1 MLRSCSSQTFS
12 HSQGPAHAKADE
24 VLESSRLFGL
34 PPRRQR
40 QMSLVISRFCSLL
53 IVLLLGTSCQ
63 APSSQ
68 NPGPPAAP
76 PSLTRP
82 SHVDAVPSY
91 RIGALLPLSGPMA
104 AYGQEVLHGIQLA
117 IDRQNRNAG
126 QAAIKLAVRDMGA
139 GIPIQVPL
147 SALLDEPRLL
157 AVIGPLVSHQ
167 VEAAAKVVDAAKI
180 PLITPSATL
189 PNVRQLSPYVFSTA
203 LTYPLQAEQI
213 AAYAMGQFGYRRFGV
228 IHPENGYGRQLAHL
242 FIEEVRRQGGE
253 VIHVESYQEDE
264 TDFAKQITRLKSAYW
279 RRIQQDR
286 HTKAGKEPSP
296 HTDKRG
302 QDPRSRRSLD
312 AIYLPGAFRQAMAI
326 AAQLRFHDVKV
337 RLLGSNAWHSEDLAH
352 FSDKSIQGGIFVDS
366 FCAESSTLAV
376 REFVAAYRAR
386 YHAEPSMFAAQAYEA
401 VQVVLE
407 GVRTGL
413 TSGKKLRAFLDQ
425 GNSLPTLQGPTSFNP
440 NGVLNRKLCV
450 VQVGQNGQ
458 LSPMQ

>member
-1 MLRSCSSQTFS
+1 MLRFCSSQRFS
-12 HSQGPAHAKADE
+12 HSQGPGHANVDE
-24 VLESSRLFGL
+24 VVEPACLFRL
-34 PPRRQR
+34 PRRKR
-40 QMSLVISRFCSLL
+40 VRVPLIAGRLCYLL

-68 NPGPPAAP
+68 RPGPPAAP

-82 SHVDAVPSY
+82 SHADAVPSY

-117 IDRQNRNAG
+117 IDRQNHDSG
-126 QAAIKLAVRDMGA
+126 QVAIKLVVRDA
-139 GIPIQVPL
+139 GVGTPIQVPL

-157 AVIGPLVSHQ
+157 AVIGPLVSQQ
-167 VEAAAKVVDAAKI
+167 VEAAAKVVDDARI

-189 PNVRQLSPYVFSTA
+189 SNVRQLSPYAFSTA

-213 AAYAMGQFGYRRFGV
+213 AAYAMGQLGYRRFGV

-242 FIEEVRRQGGE
+242 FIEEVQRQGGD
-253 VIHVESYQEDE
+253 VIDVESYEEHE

-286 HTKAGKEPSP
+286 HTKAGKEPSH

-302 QDPRSRRSLD
+302 QDTRSRRSLD
-312 AIYLPGAFRQAMAI
+312 AIYLPGAFRHAMLI
-326 AAQLRFHDVKV
+326 AAQLRFQDMKV
-337 RLLGSNAWHSEDLAH
+337 RLLGSNAWHSEDLGH

-366 FCAESSTLAV
+366 FFAESRTPAV
-376 REFVAAYRAR
+376 REFVEAYRAR

-401 VQVVLE
+401 AQIVLE
-407 GVRTGL
+407 GTRKGI
-413 TSGKKLRAFLDQ
+413 TSGKKLRTFLEQAD
-425 GNSLPTLQGPTSFNP
+425 SLPTLQGAASFNR

-450 VQVGQNGQ
+450 LQVSQNGQ